1 MANQQQTA
9 VLSVLLNG
17 EQAVN
22 EISKLEKHAEELKKQ
37 LDAAKITGNKALIG
51 GLEKDIK
58 QTNKTIKALET
69 DVKNVSNVLNNLS
82 SAKPKELRATLQ
94 SLNRQLQFSDLKR
107 GSAEWNKLQ
116 ENIRRV
122 KQELKDISAESVVA
136 ESRLSRMSKGFN
148 KYFGIVASGI
158 ASITGLS
165 MTFRRLSLDAAK
177 MDDVMT
183 LTRKATE
190 MTKEEI
196 RELNEDFQK
205 MDTRTSRE
213 ELNSYAEVAGRIGV
227 RGKENIMQFVEAA
240 DLIKTSLGKVLGE
253 DAIQDI
259 AKLSAVF
266 SKTQE
271 DLKSLNLKEQILA
284 VGNAITELGNIST
297 ANEQYMVNFASRLGG
312 IGIQAGITMQDILGY
327 GSVLDQNML
336 SAEKSA
342 TALSKFI
349 TKIMMEPAKF
359 AKIAGIEVKDFSELL
374 NTDVN
379 AAIKSVLRALG
390 EKGGL
395 QQLAPMFKEMGA
407 GASGA
412 IEMITTLSAK
422 INDVDE
428 AQRAANQAV
437 KDGVAV
443 QEEFDITN
451 NSALARL
458 GKAKKAFK
466 DTAIELGEK
475 LNPVLLKSTNI
486 TTYIIKILPTIIDW
500 FSKYGKII
508 INTTAAILLY
518 TLAVNASIIADKLK
532 VFWTDK
538 VIFSLKKLWIM
549 MLNNPMGV
557 VFAAVTLLYTLYK
570 SLNKELTITE
580 QKQKALNDVN
590 LKAKNSIAEQTV
602 ELERLLKIAKNE
614 TLSKEQRLAAIK
626 KINEISPEHLGN
638 LTLEEISTNKAKI
651 AIDKYKESLMQAAI
665 AKAAFDKIVELQQK
679 KLELQ
684 SKGVYEI
691 YEENTNIWQKFW
703 AGLANGLGDAGYVN
717 HLVKNAVNENKK
729 AIEGIDAQIDSLQKI
744 SEKNYASTISTDTN
758 DNSNKTNNNNDYSS
772 GGTDKTAIQRQKK
785 NDALKKI
792 EEGHLKAMAEI
803 KNKYLSGEIATEYEY
818 NQKLLDQQ
826 DKYDDER
833 KKKLQE
839 LLDDNI
845 LTDKSLRIE
854 ADKEIAEIDAKNL
867 DRQIQQANKIKK
879 IILDADPAEAEKQSY
894 ENRLQ
899 EINAF
904 YTEQLKTAGNSEDAL
919 ERLTNEKKEV
929 LENLERQHQE
939 NMERIRREGNRPENR
954 KANLEL
960 KRLDEELAKEQLLLA
975 ESHKNGLISERQYK
989 HYLLAIELAY
999 LEEKKKVNGLT
1010 EEQLFQLKKQSLEKQ
1025 QDLLDSLPKKK
1036 KKKGEKEPTLEA
1048 SKAADIA
1055 FLEAQHALGEMSEES
1070 YRIRLLAINDFY
1082 DALELERNEKKI
1094 QAIMEATK
1102 FGLQI
1107 MQDMLGGYSS
1117 YVQACQDAETA
1128 KINRKYDDE
1137 IKAAG
1142 NNDRK
1147 KKKIEDKRDAELKKV
1162 KAEYEDKSFK
1172 IQIAQALAGTAL
1184 AAINAYSSAAA
1195 IPVVGHI
1202 LAPIAA
1208 AAALAAGMMQV
1219 AAIQKQ
1225 HEAAKAQYYA
1235 GGFTPSGPWDEPQ
1248 GFVHSEEFVG
1258 NRFAVRNPAVR
1269 KVFNIVDE
1277 AQRNNTVSALTEKD
1291 FAKALDYRD
1300 AENRNMVNR
1309 FAGAVISSSPE
1320 NENNDKMF
1328 GILFEYFSRNTEV
1341 TEKLNKKLD
1350 EPFVGE
1356 VSITG
1361 KKGIKE
1367 NLDLYDRMI
1376 ANASRK

>member
-1 MANQQQTA
+1 MSNYQVVTLQQFIE
-9 VLSVLLNG
+9 LSFYNPFLTQKYLLFNF
-17 EQAVN
+17 
-22 EISKLEKHAEELKKQ
+22 IY
-37 LDAAKITGNKALIG
+37 
-51 GLEKDIK
+51 
-58 QTNKTIKALET
+58 
-69 DVKNVSNVLNNLS
+69 VLN
-82 SAKPKELRATLQ
+82 
-94 SLNRQLQFSDLKR
+94 
-107 GSAEWNKLQ
+107 
-116 ENIRRV
+116 
-122 KQELKDISAESVVA
+122 
-136 ESRLSRMSKGFN
+136 
-148 KYFGIVASGI
+148 SGEH
-158 ASITGLS
+158 A
-165 MTFRRLSLDAAK
+165 MW
-177 MDDVMT
+177 V
-183 LTRKATE
+183 
-190 MTKEEI
+190 
-196 RELNEDFQK
+196 
-205 MDTRTSRE
+205 
-213 ELNSYAEVAGRIGV
+213 NSYAEVAGRIGV

-253 DAIQDI
+253 NAIQDI

-266 SKTQE
+266 SKTQA
-271 DLKSLNLKEQILA
+271 DLKDLNLKEQILA
-284 VGNAITELGNIST
+284 VGNAVTELGNIST

-312 IGIQAGITMQDILGY
+312 VGIQAGITMQDILGY

-359 AKIAGIEVKDFSELL
+359 AKIAGMEVKDFSELL

-458 GKAKKAFK
+458 EKAKKAFK

-538 VIFSLKKLWIM
+538 VIFSLKKLWIT

-703 AGLANGLGDAGYVN
+703 AGLANGLGDSGYVN

-833 KKKLQE
+833 KEKLQE

-854 ADKEIAEIDAKNL
+854 VDKEIAEIDAKNL

-879 IILDADPAEAEKQSY
+879 IILDADPAEAEKLSY

-904 YTEQLKTAGNSEDAL
+904 YTKQLKTAGNSEDAL

-939 NMERIRREGNRPENR
+939 NMRKIDAKGVREKLKAIDTEQADEETKLAEKHR
-954 KANLEL
+954 KGLLTEGAYYEEL
-960 KRLDEELAKEQLLLA
+960 FKLRQKYLNKRLAIPGLSVEQTENLN
-975 ESHKNGLISERQYK
+975 KNLSQNETGESERKTNERKSAEQKYNLVDSK
-989 HYLLAIELAY
+989 EFYQRELEILADFEARGVITHDEA
-999 LEEKKKVNGLT
+999 
-1010 EEQLFQLKKQSLEKQ
+1010 LKAKA
-1025 QDLLDSLPKKK
+1025 LLDNEYLN
-1036 KKKGEKEPTLEA
+1036 
-1048 SKAADIA
+1048 A
-1055 FLEAQHALGEMSEES
+1055 FTGKVSEV
-1070 YRIRLLAINDFY
+1070 ND
-1082 DALELERNEKKI
+1082 KI
-1094 QAIMEATK
+1094 QNITGNLTSAISGFQE
-1102 FGLQI
+1102 
-1107 MQDMLGGYSS
+1107 
-1117 YVQACQDAETA
+1117 AET
-1128 KINRKYDDE
+1128 KSVERKYDE
-1137 IKAAG
+1137 QIKSAG
-1142 NNDRK
+1142 KNQ
-1147 KKKIEDKRDAELKKV
+1147 KKV
-1162 KAEYEDKSFK
+1162 KKLEEEK
-1172 IQIAQALAGTAL
+1172 
-1184 AAINAYSSAAA
+1184 
-1195 IPVVGHI
+1195 
-1202 LAPIAA
+1202 
-1208 AAALAAGMMQV
+1208 
-1219 AAIQKQ
+1219 QK
-1225 HEAAKAQYYA
+1225 E
-1235 GGFTPSGPWDEPQ
+1235 
-1248 GFVHSEEFVG
+1248 
-1258 NRFAVRNPAVR
+1258 
-1269 KVFNIVDE
+1269 
-1277 AQRNNTVSALTEKD
+1277 
-1291 FAKALDYRD
+1291 
-1300 AENRNMVNR
+1300 
-1309 FAGAVISSSPE
+1309 
-1320 NENNDKMF
+1320 
-1328 GILFEYFSRNTEV
+1328 
-1341 TEKLNKKLD
+1341 LNKVKAKYAD
-1350 EPFVGE
+1350 KQFQ
-1356 VSITG
+1356 S
-1361 KKGIKE
+1361 
-1367 NLDLYDRMI
+1367 
-1376 ANASRK
+1376 S